1 MVAYFDV
8 LPLYTLG
15 MRSVNEFL
23 SKIYTSFGYTF
34 PVFTSIVQT
43 LSTVYRIVFIY
54 KAVLVRQKNIATG
67 TVPMTMQRYAGY
79 ANSMFAPRRIS
90 PSFRREFGRF
100 CLVILWG

>member
-23 SKIYTSFGYTF
+23 GKNYTSFGYTF

-54 KAVLVRQKNIATG
+54 KAVLV
-67 TVPMTMQRYAGY
+67 
-79 ANSMFAPRRIS
+79 
-90 PSFRREFGRF
+90 
-100 CLVILWG
+100 

>member
-15 MRSVNEFL
+15 MRSVNDFL
-23 SKIYTSFGYTF
+23 GKNYTSFGYTF

-54 KAVLVRQKNIATG
+54 KAVLVRQKKHRHRACPDDDAKLWSGCELYVRMLYRSLYRAT
-67 TVPMTMQRYAGY
+67 
-79 ANSMFAPRRIS
+79 
-90 PSFRREFGRF
+90 
-100 CLVILWG
+100 ILSSV